1 MFIIGLCCTLFEY
14 QVVLVYELVI
24 WYSQPW
30 SLFLVGSMVDDLKPA
45 VFLILFLISLAALTV
60 KLDRPPGLSLKFI

>member
-1 MFIIGLCCTLFEY
+1 MFEY
-14 QVVLVYELVI
+14 QVVLLYELVI

-45 VFLILFLISLAALTV
+45 VFLISLTALTV

>member
-1 MFIIGLCCTLFEY
+1 MFKY
-14 QVVLVYELVI
+14 QVVLLYELVI

-30 SLFLVGSMVDDLKPA
+30 SLFLVGSMVDDLEPA

-60 KLDRPPGLSLKFI
+60 KLDRPPGLSLNFI